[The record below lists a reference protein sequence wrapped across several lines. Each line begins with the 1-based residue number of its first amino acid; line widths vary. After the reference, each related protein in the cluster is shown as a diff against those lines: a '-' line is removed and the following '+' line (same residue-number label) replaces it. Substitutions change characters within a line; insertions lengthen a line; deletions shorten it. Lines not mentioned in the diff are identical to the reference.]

1 MSEAGTSEQGAD
13 AFGGGALPGAEFDL
27 ETLRSLVAQDP
38 GCPEFPALAEAER
51 RAGRAEV
58 AQRISEEGLAQS
70 PARLAGRVSL
80 GLAMLDLGRHE
91 EARLALAEILDPVLE
106 PHRSDQDAAPAWSE
120 PVAPSHAPTSLDDV
134 TGAESE
140 EEPSLDAVAPATPD
154 ASETLWSD
162 QAEASQPAELASPL
176 LAEAEPAAP
185 VPSAFEGGLEE
196 AELDH
201 AFENAESRP
210 DEMHSANRMAEQVLM
225 DHAPVGDQGEIDE
238 LNEFADLAAADEDDE
253 GDEGDD
259 EGFSI
264 GDASALRTETMA
276 ALLEKQGDVAGA
288 AAIRNDLQR
297 PAQGEAEA
305 GWTTDAA
312 EVPPASLSD
321 LAGIEEGP
329 ADALD
334 TPAGG
339 ATGRKSRIL
348 ATLESW
354 LDNLQR
360 GSA

>member
-1 MSEAGTSEQGAD
+1 MSEPTMSEAGTSEQGAD
-13 AFGGGALPGAEFDL
+13 AFGGRALPGAEFDL

-80 GLAMLDLGRHE
+80 GLAMLDLGRLE

-120 PVAPSHAPTSLDDV
+120 PMKPGHAPTSLDAV
-134 TGAESE
+134 S
-140 EEPSLDAVAPATPD
+140 DAVVPSAPD
-154 ASETLWSD
+154 VSETPWSD
-162 QAEASQPAELASPL
+162 QAAASQPAELDSPL

-225 DHAPVGDQGEIDE
+225 DHAPIGEEGEIDE
-238 LNEFADLAAADEDDE
+238 LNEFADLAAVDGDDEDDE
-253 GDEGDD
+253 ADD

-264 GDASALRTETMA
+264 GNASALRTETMA

-288 AAIRNDLQR
+288 AAIRSDLQR

-321 LAGIEEGP
+321 LAGIDEGP

-334 TPAGG
+334 APAGG

-354 LDNLQR
+354 LHNLQR